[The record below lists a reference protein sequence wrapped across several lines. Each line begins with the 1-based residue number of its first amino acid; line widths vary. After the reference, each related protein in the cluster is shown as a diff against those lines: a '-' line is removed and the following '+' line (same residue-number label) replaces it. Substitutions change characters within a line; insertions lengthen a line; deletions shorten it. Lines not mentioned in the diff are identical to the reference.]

1 MCTKNQQ
8 KTNKIPRIQLKCVQQ
23 GARTP
28 AFLFGLKNT
37 FLVFSSL
44 RNYVENKMAR
54 ILIWKSYGTILLTK
68 LTIFSVFC
76 F

>member
-28 AFLFGLKNT
+28 AFLFGLGNT
-37 FLVFSSL
+37 YLVF
-44 RNYVENKMAR
+44 E
-54 ILIWKSYGTILLTK
+54 LLK
-68 LTIFSVFC
+68 N
-76 F
+76 

>member
-28 AFLFGLKNT
+28 AFLFGLEKIHIW
-37 FLVFSSL
+37 FL
-44 RNYVENKMAR
+44 NY
-54 ILIWKSYGTILLTK
+54 
-68 LTIFSVFC
+68 
-76 F
+76 